1 MVLTFKKRKQ
11 LEKNENVLLQSA
23 KQMNPIVEVDPGSD
37 LDKQLKML
45 DLTVEDFA
53 IAQALKPYV
62 EEQIVEI
69 VNGFYQNL
77 EHNDALIEI
86 IETYSSFERLKKT
99 LRKHVVEI
107 FSGEMNA
114 AFIERRKII
123 AHVHVKIG
131 LTQKWYIAS
140 FQKIFDGLINV
151 VIENFSN
158 HSDYTQA
165 IKVINKLLN
174 LEQQVVLEAY
184 DDEFNRIKDIETESK
199 VELFKSLEQTSIGLA
214 TLSEET
220 NAALE
225 ELTTQVNGMT
235 AHSKVG
241 TTFAEDA
248 SEAAKQ
254 GKSRLVDMNQSF
266 DRVQESTT
274 KVNSDMATLE
284 EMSTQ
289 IKDIIEIVKSI
300 AGQTNLLALNASIE
314 AARAGEHGL
323 GFAVVADEVR
333 KLAEQTANSVTNVT
347 TLIEKTNEQIFN
359 SSASLQDVQTF
370 LSKVN
375 EQMRSTDEAFLK
387 IDQTMEKTKQSN
399 HAIQAELE
407 AFDDALLEVEQ
418 SASTI
423 AVTAEKLNSMMEEV
437 E

>member
-1 MVLTFKKRKQ
+1 MVFTFKRKNQ
-11 LEKNENVLLQSA
+11 IEKNESILLQMA
-23 KQMNPIVEVDPGSD
+23 KQVNPIVQVDPDSD

-53 IAQALKPYV
+53 IAQALKGYV
-62 EEQIVEI
+62 EEDIVDI
-69 VNGFYQNL
+69 VDGFYQNL
-77 EHNDALIEI
+77 EYNEDLIEI

-99 LRKHVVEI
+99 LRKHVAEI
-107 FSGEMNA
+107 FSGEMNPT
-114 AFIERRKII
+114 FIERRKII

-140 FQKIFDGLINV
+140 FQKIFDGLIDV
-151 VIENFSN
+151 VIKNFTN
-158 HSDYTQA
+158 QSDCILA

-184 DDEFNRIKDIETESK
+184 DDEFNRLKNIETERK
-199 VELFKSLEQTSIGLA
+199 VGLFHSLEQTSIGLA
-214 TLSEET
+214 ALSEET
-220 NAALE
+220 NASIE
-225 ELTTQVNGMT
+225 ELTAQVNGMT
-235 AHSKVG
+235 ANSKVG
-241 TTFAEDA
+241 TAFAEDA

-254 GKSRLVDMNQSF
+254 GKSRLADMNQSF

-274 KVNSDMATLE
+274 KVNSDMKSLE

-333 KLAEQTANSVTNVT
+333 KLAEQTANSVTSVT
-347 TLIEKTNEQIFN
+347 TLIEQTNEQIFN
-359 SSASLQDVQTF
+359 SSTSLQDVQAY

-375 EQMRSTDEAFLK
+375 EQMHLTEEAFVK
-387 IDQTMEKTKQSN
+387 IDQTMKKTKQSN
-399 HAIQAELE
+399 QDIQSELE
-407 AFDDALLEVEQ
+407 AFDGAILEVEQ
-418 SASTI
+418 SAATI
-423 AVTAEKLNSMMEEV
+423 AETAEKLNSMMEEV
-437 E
+437 

>member
-1 MVLTFKKRKQ
+1 
-11 LEKNENVLLQSA
+11 
-23 KQMNPIVEVDPGSD
+23 
-37 LDKQLKML
+37 
-45 DLTVEDFA
+45 
-53 IAQALKPYV
+53 
-62 EEQIVEI
+62 
-69 VNGFYQNL
+69 
-77 EHNDALIEI
+77 
-86 IETYSSFERLKKT
+86 
-99 LRKHVVEI
+99 
-107 FSGEMNA
+107 
-114 AFIERRKII
+114 
-123 AHVHVKIG
+123 
-131 LTQKWYIAS
+131 
-140 FQKIFDGLINV
+140 
-151 VIENFSN
+151 
-158 HSDYTQA
+158 
-165 IKVINKLLN
+165 
-174 LEQQVVLEAY
+174 
-184 DDEFNRIKDIETESK
+184 
-199 VELFKSLEQTSIGLA
+199 
-214 TLSEET
+214 
-220 NAALE
+220 
-225 ELTTQVNGMT
+225 
-235 AHSKVG
+235 
-241 TTFAEDA
+241 
-248 SEAAKQ
+248 
-254 GKSRLVDMNQSF
+254 MNQSF